1 MIPLDWALAATGT
14 VAAVTTLA
22 LVYTQ
27 HRQGARIRELE
38 ARLSERSTKLHAFAV
53 EVIRAEEEQRG
64 RIARELHDGL
74 GQMMT
79 AVNIELQVLREAA
92 PPEVHARVDDVRAL
106 SAQVMAE
113 MRRIAQD
120 LRPAILDEMGLGEA
134 VRALVGRMSRHGQLR
149 IELALSGALEVL
161 PADSAIACYRLV
173 QEALNNV
180 LRHSGASAA
189 KVSLERTGDHLDV
202 EIVDDGKGIDPE
214 AADAAGGGSGLM
226 GLEERI
232 RAIGGSFSFGP
243 VETGGTRLSARL
255 PA

>member
-1 MIPLDWALAATGT
+1 MVLLDVAVATAGLSALGAF
-14 VAAVTTLA
+14 
-22 LVYTQ
+22 LVSQ
-27 HRQGARIRELE
+27 QRMRKRIRGLE
-38 ARLSERSTKLHAFAV
+38 ERLVERSTKLHAFAV
-53 EVIRAEEEQRG
+53 EVIRAEEDQRS

-79 AVNIELQVLREAA
+79 AVNIELQVLRDAA
-92 PPEVHARVDDVRAL
+92 PEEVRTRVDDVRAL

-134 VRALVGRMSRHGQLR
+134 VRALVGRMSRHAQVA
-149 IELALSGALEVL
+149 IELKLAGPLEVL

-180 LRHSGASAA
+180 VRHSGASHAR
-189 KVSLERTGDHLDV
+189 VSLARAQDQLDV
-202 EIVDDGKGIDPE
+202 EIVDDGRGIDYDPSA
-214 AADAAGGGSGLM
+214 AADGHFGLM

-232 RAIGGSFSFGP
+232 RAIGGSFSFGR
-243 VETGGTRLSARL
+243 VESGGTRLTARL

>member
-1 MIPLDWALAATGT
+1 MIPVDWPVVATGG
-14 VAAVTTLA
+14 VA
-22 LVYTQ
+22 LVTGLAFLVLQ
-27 HRQGARIRELE
+27 RRQGARIRDLE
-38 ARLSERSTKLHAFAV
+38 GRLAERATKLHAFAV

-79 AVNIELQVLREAA
+79 AVNIELQVLRDSA
-92 PPEVHARVDDVRAL
+92 PPDVRARVDDVRAL

-173 QEALNNV
+173 QEALSNV

-189 KVSLERTGDHLDV
+189 KVSLQRTGDHLDV
-202 EIVDDGKGIDPE
+202 EIVDDGKGIDP
-214 AADAAGGGSGLM
+214 DAPVDTGGHFGLM

-243 VETGGTRLSARL
+243 IQSGGTRLSARL